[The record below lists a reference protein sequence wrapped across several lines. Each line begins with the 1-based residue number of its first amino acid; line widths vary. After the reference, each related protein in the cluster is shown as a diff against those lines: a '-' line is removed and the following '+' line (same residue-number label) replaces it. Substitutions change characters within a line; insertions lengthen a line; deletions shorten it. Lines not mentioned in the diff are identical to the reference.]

1 MFTEKYIRKTIKEML
16 VLDLIVDKAIGN
28 IMEHNHGYV
37 RGKPDYSR
45 LGLEPMFTILDDKN
59 KIELLKIVNKIK
71 ERAKYYLE
79 SYESKSEEMYHE
91 YQGKELSKEDLQNIV
106 SQCEEM
112 IKKLR

>member
-16 VLDLIVDKAIGN
+16 VLDLIVNNAIGN

-37 RGKPDYSR
+37 RGKPDYSN
-45 LGLEPMFTILDDKN
+45 LGLEPMFTVLDDKN
-59 KIELLKIVNKIK
+59 KVDLLEIVNKIK
-71 ERAKYYLE
+71 ERALYYLN
-79 SYESKSEEMYHE
+79 SHESKSDEMYRE